1 MIASLIRNNKLKLL
15 TIVLAWIPT
24 PVFAANGSVEILN
37 YKTDGDRVIMKVKVI
52 DAENQPVSGLSRDNF
67 QIKTFDEKGIEA
79 NPVVD
84 KVLSPELSQPEPAN
98 IIILLDMSG
107 SMQQRDGSKVRKLN
121 GATKAIRKILQEL
134 RNQKLPYQ
142 IAIVP
147 FGFADDPKK
156 CSVVYDVNESKIRK
170 NFYEIK
176 DTNLDSQIDEL
187 ASQNVCA
194 ATNLYQPIQEA
205 VEFLALKGKSLQTKE
220 TTDPGLVGFL
230 TNFIKNLFNSPQ
242 AKENTDPRL
251 AVILLSDGYHVIDRS
266 HEQAQFN
273 SLREILQKY
282 STKVTVHTIGYGE
295 TLQEL
300 RDRTNCPLTNAEL
313 TVNNVSL
320 ICKLPNLSSQE
331 FIFEAMQLITE
342 KDNQFAPPQT
352 DINTFI
358 VDEKRLKDIASATG
372 GLYKFSTSSED
383 VANSLVTF
391 FKTLREYEVTYKQ
404 KDAKQA
410 VEYKTILT
418 VTSQERNFE
427 FSSPEKLIRLNNFGF
442 QAALSW
448 QEYLIVL
455 GITFSFAITW
465 FFIFWR
471 WSSQLRNELEKVA
484 KVSKQ

>member
-1 MIASLIRNNKLKLL
+1 MVINIFSTTIKSLLLKLQIKLQMKKNSIGLFFMIASLIRNNKLKLL

-79 NPVVD
+79 SPVVD

-121 GATKAIRKILQEL
+121 GATKAIRETLQQI
-134 RNQKLPYQ
+134 RKQKLPYQ
-142 IAIVP
+142 IALVP
-147 FGFADDPKK
+147 FGFSPSKQSCPIA
-156 CSVVYDVNESKIRK
+156 YNVNENIIIK
-170 NFYEIK
+170 NLRDIK

-205 VEFLALKGKSLQTKE
+205 VEFLALKGKSLQ
-220 TTDPGLVGFL
+220 
-230 TNFIKNLFNSPQ
+230 

-251 AVILLSDGYHVIDRS
+251 AVILLSDGYHVIDRP

-300 RDRTNCPLTNAEL
+300 RDRTNCPLTDAEL

-320 ICKLPNLSSQE
+320 ICKLPNLSSEE
-331 FIFEAMQLITE
+331 FIFEAMQLITGT
-342 KDNQFAPPQT
+342 DNQFAPPQS

-358 VDEKRLKDIASATG
+358 VDEQRLKDIASATG

-427 FSSPEKLIRLNNFGF
+427 FSSPEKLILF
-442 QAALSW
+442 
-448 QEYLIVL
+448 
-455 GITFSFAITW
+455 
-465 FFIFWR
+465 
-471 WSSQLRNELEKVA
+471 
-484 KVSKQ
+484 